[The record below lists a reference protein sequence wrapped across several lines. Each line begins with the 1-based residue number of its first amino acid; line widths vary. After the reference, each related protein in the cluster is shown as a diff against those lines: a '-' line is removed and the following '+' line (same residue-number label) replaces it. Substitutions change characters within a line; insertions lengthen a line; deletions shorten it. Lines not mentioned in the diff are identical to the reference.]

1 MVLLFNDFPPPLFHP
16 ENVFSTLFPGSV
28 FTPASLLHNSQ
39 VRCGELG
46 TPGVAPHS
54 EAREGLGCRVLSL
67 THPYYGENSANRYA
81 ELFPF
86 LRKCNI

>member
-39 VRCGELG
+39 VRC
-46 TPGVAPHS
+46 PGVAPHS
-54 EAREGLGCRVLSL
+54 EARRGVGVLSL
-67 THPYYGENSANRYA
+67 THPYYGENSANRYS
-81 ELFPF
+81 ELFPV
-86 LRKCNI
+86 LHKCNI